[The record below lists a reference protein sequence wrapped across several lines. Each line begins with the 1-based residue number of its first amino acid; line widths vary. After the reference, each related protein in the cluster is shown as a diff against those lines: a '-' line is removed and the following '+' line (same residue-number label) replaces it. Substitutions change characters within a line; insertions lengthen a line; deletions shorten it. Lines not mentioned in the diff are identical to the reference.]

1 MKNNVAFRLVAGSV
15 LLAATL
21 SIPCLAQTA
30 TPQIARV
37 QLIHIKPDMLT
48 EWLDLQKNEVVPAL
62 KKAGAKSRTVYAT
75 GLFGNAYEFVIITPI
90 DKYAELDAG
99 NPMNKAL
106 GQPASFRLADKLRK
120 CTESSTSYA
129 ITRLTDLSN
138 VPEGPTPQMLVT
150 ARYRI
155 TPGKSAEFRNLV
167 KSEILPIYKK
177 AKTGLIV
184 NARGVGANP
193 NDVTMSTVITKYAD
207 LDGGPFLTKQ
217 LGQDGAAK
225 VNAKFLGIR
234 TLMDVYVRTKVDD
247 LSF

>member
-1 MKNNVAFRLVAGSV
+1 MKTTVAFRLATSSV

-21 SIPCLAQTA
+21 STLCLAQPEA
-30 TPQIARV
+30 PQIARV

-62 KKAGAKSRTVYAT
+62 KKAGEKSRTVYVT
-75 GLFGNAYEFVIITPI
+75 SLFGNAYEYVIITPI
-90 DKYAELDAG
+90 GKYADLDAG
-99 NPMNKAL
+99 NPVTKAL
-106 GQPASFRLADKLRK
+106 GQPAAFRLNDKLRK

-129 ITRLTDLSN
+129 ITRLTELSN
-138 VPEGPTPQMLVT
+138 VPEGPMPKMLVT

-155 TPGKSAEFRNLV
+155 APGKAAEFRSLV
-167 KSEILPIYKK
+167 KSEILPVYKK
-177 AKTGLIV
+177 AKNGLLV

-193 NDVTMSTVITKYAD
+193 NDITMSTVISNFAD

-217 LGQDGAAK
+217 LGQEAAAK
-225 VNAKFLGIR
+225 VNAKFVGIR
-234 TLMDVYVRTKVDD
+234 TLIEVYVRSKVDD